1 MKKGF
6 SAWEEVIV
14 LAVIAIMVSVV
25 YQRYEVIRKEA
36 LRTQLN
42 VELSNLKLAVELYKV
57 KNGKLPANLLELYRK
72 GYLYYRN
79 FRIDKKRQKLLDR
92 LNHAYIYDN
101 KTGSVYIN
109 PRTIKALK

>member
-14 LAVIAIMVSVV
+14 IAVIAIMVSVV
-25 YQRYEVIRKEA
+25 YQRYEMLRKKA
-36 LRTQLN
+36 IKTQLRI
-42 VELSNLKLAVELYKV
+42 ELSNLKLAVELYKI
-57 KNGKLPANLLELYRK
+57 KNGKFPANLLELYK
-72 GYLYYRN
+72 GYLYYKG
-79 FRIDKKRQKLLDR
+79 FRIDKSKQKLFDR

-109 PRTIKALK
+109 PETIKALK

>member
-1 MKKGF
+1 MRDGF

-25 YQRYEVIRKEA
+25 YQRYRVLRNEA
-36 LRTQLN
+36 IRTQLN
-42 VELSNLKLAVELYKV
+42 VELSNLKLAVELYRV
-57 KNGKLPANLLELYRK
+57 KNGKLPSNLLELYKK
-72 GYLYYRN
+72 GYLYYRD
-79 FRIDKKRQKLLDR
+79 FRIDKKRQELLDR

-109 PRTIKALK
+109 PKTIKALE